1 MQLKSKLLG
10 SGLVILAAGGI
21 GTATAMAQSGASTAP
36 AVHAPAKA
44 TTSEPVTSPDTDNV
58 QQGDQTSP
66 DVPAATK
73 ASPKTGEAG
82 AESENA
88 SESENAPSD
97 GPGAHEDPPGNVDNQ
112 QTGNN

>member
-44 TTSEPVTSPDTDNV
+44 TASEPVSSPDTDNV

-73 ASPKTGEAG
+73 AGEAG
-82 AESENA
+82 GESEKA

-97 GPGAHEDPPGNVDNQ
+97 GPGGHEDPPGNVDNQ